1 MSWTALS
8 FTSGTLLVASQM
20 NALQENFTAVASA
33 ESGAPTIVNIAK
45 AWVTF
50 SQSGTI
56 YDSEGVSSVT
66 RSQLGE
72 YTITWTTP
80 FSSYYAIAFGDKTG
94 KGASDPSIRNF
105 RSFTQNSANV
115 LVTYSATNNSSNA
128 KEDID
133 GTVSAWQV

>member
-105 RSFTQNSANV
+105 RAFPQNSGNV
-115 LVTYSATNNSSNA
+115 LVTYSATNNSGNA

>member
-1 MSWTALS
+1 MTWTALS

-20 NALQENFTAVASA
+20 NALQNNFTAVASA
-33 ESGAPTIVNIAK
+33 QSGAPVIINIAK

-50 SQSGTI
+50 SRSGTI
-56 YDSEGVSSVT
+56 YASEGVSSVS

-72 YTITWTTP
+72 YTVTWTTP
-80 FSSYYAIAFGDKTG
+80 FSSYYAISWGDKTG
-94 KGASDPSIRNF
+94 FGVSDPSVRNF
-105 RSFTQNSANV
+105 RAFPQNSGNV
-115 LVTYSATNNSSNA
+115 LVTYSAANNGGNA

>member
-94 KGASDPSIRNF
+94 ISETDPSIRNF
-105 RSFTQNSANV
+105 RAFTQNSTNV

>member
-1 MSWTALS
+1 MTWTSLS

-20 NALQENFTAVASA
+20 NALQNNFTAVASA
-33 ESGAPTIVNIAK
+33 ESGAPTIESINR

-50 SQSGTI
+50 SKSGTV

-72 YTITWTTP
+72 YTVTWTTP
-80 FSSYYAIAFGDKTG
+80 FSSTYAISFGDKTG
-94 KGASDPSIRNF
+94 IDASDPSVRNF
-105 RSFTQNSANV
+105 RAFTQNSGNV
-115 LVTYSATNNSSNA
+115 LLTYLAANNSSNA
-128 KEDID
+128 KEDVD

>member
-1 MSWTALS
+1 
-8 FTSGTLLVASQM
+8 M
-20 NALQENFTAVASA
+20 NR
-33 ESGAPTIVNIAK
+33 

-56 YDSEGVSSVT
+56 YSSEGVSSVT

-72 YTITWTTP
+72 YTVTWTTP
-80 FSSYYAIAFGDKTG
+80 FSSTYAISFGDKTG
-94 KGASDPSIRNF
+94 RESSDPSVRNF
-105 RSFTQNSANV
+105 RAFTQNSGNV
-115 LVTYSATNNSSNA
+115 LLTYSAANNSTNA

>member
-1 MSWTALS
+1 MTWTALS

-20 NALQENFTAVASA
+20 NALQNNFTAVASA
-33 ESGAPTIVNIAK
+33 ESGAPTIINMNR

-56 YDSEGVSSVT
+56 YSSEGVSSVT

-72 YTITWTTP
+72 YTVTWTTP
-80 FSSYYAIAFGDKTG
+80 FSSTYAISFGDKTG
-94 KGASDPSIRNF
+94 RESSDPSVRNF
-105 RSFTQNSANV
+105 RAFTQNRGNV
-115 LVTYSATNNSSNA
+115 LLTYSAANNSTNA

>member
-33 ESGAPTIVNIAK
+33 ETGAPTVIQINR
-45 AWVTF
+45 AWATF

-72 YTITWTTP
+72 YTVTWTTP
-80 FSSYYAIAFGDKTG
+80 FSSFYAISWGDKTG
-94 KGASDPSIRNF
+94 RLPSDPSVRNF
-105 RSFTQNSANV
+105 RAFTQNSGNV
-115 LVTYSATNNSSNA
+115 LLTYSAANNSTNA

>member
-1 MSWTALS
+1 MTWTALS

-20 NALQENFTAVASA
+20 NALQNNFTAVASA
-33 ESGAPTIVNIAK
+33 HTGAPPIINMNR
-45 AWVTF
+45 AWVSF

-56 YDSEGVSSVT
+56 YSSEGVSSVT

-72 YTITWTTP
+72 YTVTWTPP
-80 FSSYYAIAFGDKTG
+80 FSSFYAISWGDKTNR
-94 KGASDPSIRNF
+94 ATSDPSVRNF
-105 RSFTQNSANV
+105 RAFTQNSANV
-115 LVTYSATNNSSNA
+115 LLTYSAANNSSNA

>member
-1 MSWTALS
+1 MTWTSLS

-20 NALQENFTAVASA
+20 NALQNNFTAVASA
-33 ESGAPTIVNIAK
+33 ESGAPSLVNMNK

-50 SQSGTI
+50 SQSGTV

-72 YTITWTTP
+72 YTVTWTTP
-80 FSSYYAIAFGDKTG
+80 FSSTYAISFGDKTNRES
-94 KGASDPSIRNF
+94 SDPSVRNF
-105 RSFTQNSANV
+105 RAFTQNSGNV
-115 LVTYSATNNSSNA
+115 LLTYSAANNSSNA